1 MYDLPR
7 KKKLNK
13 IVIRKHQNFVFFPKL
28 KKKKDYS
35 ERSVINPNDWNTS
48 AILCI
53 LCYVIYICIYMKFG
67 KPWITTFN

>member
-28 KKKKDYS
+28 KKKKIIRKDQLLTQM
-35 ERSVINPNDWNTS
+35 IG
-48 AILCI
+48 IL
-53 LCYVIYICIYMKFG
+53 LQYYAYYVMLYIFAYI
-67 KPWITTFN
+67 